1 MLNVTEIAERI
12 KNPSLCKEEDLNDLL
27 HLADKYPYSS
37 IFSILYLYTLGQYQ
51 HVHFEE
57 ELQRHAFRISN
68 REHLYEMIHT
78 ALVENPGLVEAKA
91 EAPLEVIHLS
101 VAEKEEIQPLIV
113 AEEKLELKPLET
125 FEKEAIFAS
134 FIEESQ
140 ETEVEENT
148 AVIETE
154 TPIETEKTVEEI
166 VIADEKL
173 VLTPLEHDIHETAV
187 EHEMAFESVAKEE
200 NLTPIEV
207 STELPESMELDIISN
222 AILATYELQPELEI
236 PTLDLTHS
244 KTEEVVVEPKSEEIF
259 TIVEKNISNLKEQKL
274 SFSGWLKVGQNVSS
288 DTPIEPKRQD
298 EILDQFIQEQ
308 PKITRLSKETEEIP
322 KPKSEFYSPTKK
334 AKESVDEEAIPVS
347 ETLAKIFAIQ
357 GNFSKAISAYEQL
370 CLIYPEKKTFFANQ
384 IEELKSKINN

>member
-12 KNPSLCKEEDLNDLL
+12 KNPHLCNEEDLNDLL

-51 HVHFEE
+51 HVHFED

-78 ALVENPGLVEAKA
+78 ALVENPTLVLPQVET
-91 EAPLEVIHLS
+91 PMEVILLNEE
-101 VAEKEEIQPLIV
+101 EKTEIQSIIV

-125 FEKEAIFAS
+125 FEKEVVLAS

-140 ETEVEENT
+140 ETLVEEKFVSEAPENQIEEEKSIESLIVAEEKLAFQPLAT
-148 AVIETE
+148 EINQQVIEEEMTYDE
-154 TPIETEKTVEEI
+154 LNKAAIVETVEE
-166 VIADEKL
+166 
-173 VLTPLEHDIHETAV
+173 
-187 EHEMAFESVAKEE
+187 
-200 NLTPIEV
+200 
-207 STELPESMELDIISN
+207 STSLPESLEIEIISN
-222 AILATYELQPELEI
+222 AILSTYELQPEVEI
-236 PTLDLTHS
+236 PTLDLSHS
-244 KTEEVVVEPKSEEIF
+244 DSEEEVGTNVEENLHIE
-259 TIVEKNISNLKEQKL
+259 EKNISNLKAQKL
-274 SFSGWLKVGQNVSS
+274 TFSDWLKVGQNTSTE
-288 DTPIEPKRQD
+288 TPIEHKRQD

-308 PKITRLSKETEEIP
+308 PKITRLSKETEEIQ
-322 KPKSEFYSPTKK
+322 KPKSEFFSPTKK

-357 GNFSKAISAYEQL
+357 GNYSKAISAYEQL